1 MNYYNYFTEVE
12 EHFVRRRGKHMHVSP
27 IDWALIAT
35 WRDSGIP
42 LHVALRGID
51 IAMDNFFA
59 RPRGRRYVSTLF
71 YCHDPVME
79 EYARHLESRIGE
91 MSAGKGAQATDTGAA
106 PPAQEALALDR
117 ADILQFLS
125 SKISEINTLRAKHSG
140 EEEARLRQGS
150 ERAAGRLEE
159 IARDF
164 REKPAPDFEALERDL
179 ALVDE
184 TLVSELSAF
193 VSEEEIKSW
202 QEQAKKELKIYR
214 KRLPKETYQRIQ
226 DNYLRKRIRQHFG
239 VGELSLFHL

>member
-51 IAMDNFFA
+51 IAMHNFFA

-91 MSAGKGAQATDTGAA
+91 TSAGTGAQATDTGCYASRVTRYDPHTA
-106 PPAQEALALDR
+106 NFQFAILN
-117 ADILQFLS
+117 LQFS
-125 SKISEINTLRAKHSG
+125 ISA
-140 EEEARLRQGS
+140 
-150 ERAAGRLEE
+150 
-159 IARDF
+159 
-164 REKPAPDFEALERDL
+164 
-179 ALVDE
+179 
-184 TLVSELSAF
+184 
-193 VSEEEIKSW
+193 
-202 QEQAKKELKIYR
+202 
-214 KRLPKETYQRIQ
+214 
-226 DNYLRKRIRQHFG
+226 
-239 VGELSLFHL
+239 

>member
-12 EHFVRRRGKHMHVSP
+12 EHFLRRRGKHMHVSP
-27 IDWALIAT
+27 LDWALIAT

-51 IAMDNFFA
+51 IAMDTFFA
-59 RPRGRRYVSTLF
+59 RPRGRRYVGTLF

-91 MSAGKGAQATDTGAA
+91 TPAGTGEQAGDTGAA
-106 PPAQEALALDR
+106 PPAGEEHALNR
-117 ADILQFLS
+117 AEIFEFLG
-125 SKISEINTLRAKHSG
+125 SKISEINSLRAKHNG
-140 EEEARLRQGS
+140 KEEALLRQGL

-164 REKPAPDFEALERDL
+164 QKEPAPDFEALEKDL
-179 ALVDE
+179 ALVDG
-184 TLVSELSAF
+184 TLVSELSTF
-193 VSEEEIKSW
+193 ISEEDMNAW

-214 KRLPKETYQRIQ
+214 KRLPKETYRKIQ